1 MKALSHQNY
10 ANKTYLHIHTVL
22 AALSSSF
29 KTIWQIQR
37 SATTRMKPSACQN
50 GGSIYINYFNKKIYI
65 YTPLLAGVLLLFR
78 GFKVCPFDTL
88 HRALIF
94 FRKPPKP
101 APIQGS
107 CLARCPAK

>member
-1 MKALSHQNY
+1 MSHQNY

-29 KTIWQIQR
+29 NIVRQIQR
-37 SATTRMKPSACQN
+37 SATTRMESSACQN
-50 GGSIYINYFNKKIYI
+50 GGYIYINYFNKKIYI
-65 YTPLLAGVLLLFR
+65 HPFLLADVFLLLR
-78 GFKVCPFDTL
+78 GFRLLAFDTL
-88 HRALIF
+88 HTALIF

>member
-1 MKALSHQNY
+1 MGQDIQRLNY

-29 KTIWQIQR
+29 NTIWQIQR

-65 YTPLLAGVLLLFR
+65 YTPLYWQAFFCCFMALGFALLILS
-78 GFKVCPFDTL
+78 TE
-88 HRALIF
+88 H
-94 FRKPPKP
+94 
-101 APIQGS
+101 
-107 CLARCPAK
+107 